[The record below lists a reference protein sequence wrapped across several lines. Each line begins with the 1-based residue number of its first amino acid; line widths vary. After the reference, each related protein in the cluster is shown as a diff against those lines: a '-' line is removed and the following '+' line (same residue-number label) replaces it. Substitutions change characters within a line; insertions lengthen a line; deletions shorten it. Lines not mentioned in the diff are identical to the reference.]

1 MTAAPPP
8 ADPQHPTDATE
19 ATDGPDATDAPR
31 QSVKRRRRST
41 SYSRL
46 RGSATRPGRAWGSDE
61 GRVTA
66 FTVVFA
72 TAVLLFAGLVL
83 DGGLALAAK
92 VRAVGEAQ
100 EAARAGA
107 QAIDLGAYRAD
118 GTLRLDPDRAAAL
131 ARSYLTGA
139 HTADAGTDTGT
150 DTGPAAAAVTVSGD
164 SVTVTVSATQSTRL
178 LGLVGVHSIRVTG
191 TGTAH
196 PDRGPA
202 AGGGAGP

>member
-8 ADPQHPTDATE
+8 ADPQDPTD

-31 QSVKRRRRST
+31 QSSHC
-41 SYSRL
+41 RL
-46 RGSATRPGRAWGSDE
+46 RGSATRPGLAWGSDE

-66 FTVVFA
+66 FAVVFA
-72 TAVLLFAGLVL
+72 AAVLLFAGLVL

-131 ARSYLTGA
+131 ARGYLTGVHA
-139 HTADAGTDTGT
+139 AGTG
-150 DTGPAAAAVTVSGD
+150 TGPAAAAVTVSGD

>member
-8 ADPQHPTDATE
+8 ADPQHPTEATE

-41 SYSRL
+41 SCFRL
-46 RGSATRPGRAWGSDE
+46 RGSATRPGLAWGSDE

-72 TAVLLFAGLVL
+72 AAVLLFAGLVL

-131 ARSYLTGA
+131 ARGYLTGA
-139 HTADAGTDTGT
+139 HTAGTGT
-150 DTGPAAAAVTVSGD
+150 GTGPAAAAVTVSGD